1 MKELL
6 PNNHFFVK
14 IKSLPHITIINS
26 DFFRVQDTSKLAE
39 AVSVMLK
46 LSH

>member
-1 MKELL
+1 MKIAAKQ
-6 PNNHFFVK
+6 PFFVK

-39 AVSVMLK
+39 TISVRLK
-46 LSH
+46 LSN